1 MYYVLCWRLISLWA
15 TYCLIL
21 RNGEPFVEVDTSYIS
36 HKTILHPH
44 HSPLFGSMQLFHIE
58 SFLQCY
64 NTAALLY
71 YLLWG
76 HTESFKRKK
85 DLKKSRFLVWFTS
98 AESISISLK
107 GGISNGQWQYSFSY
121 CFGGSLLKYTHNS
134 IRGKMI
140 HSMQLKSTFI
150 SYYIYNPR
158 DFKYW
163 LTWWNLLHMKVQ

>member
-1 MYYVLCWRLISLWA
+1 MYYILCLGLISLWA

-71 YLLWG
+71 VLPFVGAHRELQKK
-76 HTESFKRKK
+76 KRTWRSPCFLC
-85 DLKKSRFLVWFTS
+85 DLPLQNLFRFPWKEELVTDNG
-98 AESISISLK
+98 SIHSPIVL
-107 GGISNGQWQYSFSY
+107 
-121 CFGGSLLKYTHNS
+121 GSLLKYTHDS
-134 IRGKMI
+134 IRGKVI

-150 SYYIYNPR
+150 LCYFLGR
-158 DFKYW
+158 GKQDC
-163 LTWWNLLHMKVQ
+163 